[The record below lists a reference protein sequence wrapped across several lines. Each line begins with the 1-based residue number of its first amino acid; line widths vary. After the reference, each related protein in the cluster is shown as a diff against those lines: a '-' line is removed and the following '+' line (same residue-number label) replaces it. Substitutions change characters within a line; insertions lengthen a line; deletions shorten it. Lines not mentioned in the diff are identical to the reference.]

1 MQDIYFD
8 KITMTNVRCHEEMEL
23 DFPTGQFTAIVG
35 KNGKGKSTVFKAL
48 SLALYGDD
56 GEGNRVADMVNKK
69 HGKGL
74 SVIFTFRIL
83 EDGREDKYRI
93 ELYYKFPKKP
103 DKVFLFKNEVDISG
117 KTKSDTY
124 KRIESAYLPKPVH
137 HNSVYFGQQVKDFF
151 TALTNSDQK
160 EIFNAILM
168 MYEWEERYKK
178 ADVVLKSINAEIGP
192 IKDRLLQIDSIIP
205 EKESLLI
212 SQQKDNERKVEET
225 KQEIDKL
232 TLVLKECDKKI
243 AAMEADKE
251 AFGFDDNKLKEAR
264 LKHSQL
270 GSQQTTINTKISEM
284 AGTLEEKVEVV
295 TNQLISEKTAV
306 LSKGKNEI
314 STFFNRQKTDESS
327 KLKLVM
333 ERMTQISNQ
342 FSCDSLETERRT
354 FETEKRKEQRYIDSE
369 IYKVDS
375 EFSTAELQTEK
386 DDRLKSLDK
395 KKNVI
400 SNESN
405 ELKFAAEDVK
415 KEISRLEDS
424 ITTDKDSLLEEE
436 GTCSKCGQVLGKEHR
451 EKIELEI
458 VDNQQ
463 ALSELNNDLELKRS
477 KFVEIKSEYDEITR
491 LILSEESS
499 YNEMISEKTKKRN
512 DKKSDLER
520 KKTLI
525 ELEISETDESISKKI
540 LARRLQEKDELA
552 DVESEQE
559 VIENKI
565 GDITAV
571 EVVKLSEIE
580 DSVTKDFD
588 KRKMEQIE
596 NIESGLITEQNE
608 LQKQYDKLEV
618 DIGENQ
624 IEQGKLEDTEKAIQ
638 SIDMSIHVE
647 IQTKTMNADRI
658 SNLQTVTTDESN
670 IVSTRTEIETLTNEK
685 DTLSEQNSSK
695 LRKIE
700 ILSFWKEG
708 FSDRGIKSMLI
719 DSAIPL
725 MNRVCREELEK
736 VSGGKFIVSFDTIS
750 ETKSGDVKDKFA
762 VHVLNCETG
771 ADDHKLLS
779 GGEKRLVDL
788 CSMKAIRALQENQ
801 YQKVVHVTLYDEA
814 LDALD
819 DDNAAVFCRL
829 MKQMS
834 SDQSVNII
842 THKIFQNME
851 ADRVFK
857 L

>member
-1 MQDIYFD
+1 
-8 KITMTNVRCHEEMEL
+8 
-23 DFPTGQFTAIVG
+23 
-35 KNGKGKSTVFKAL
+35 
-48 SLALYGDD
+48 
-56 GEGNRVADMVNKK
+56 
-69 HGKGL
+69 
-74 SVIFTFRIL
+74 
-83 EDGREDKYRI
+83 
-93 ELYYKFPKKP
+93 
-103 DKVFLFKNEVDISG
+103 
-117 KTKSDTY
+117 
-124 KRIESAYLPKPVH
+124 
-137 HNSVYFGQQVKDFF
+137 
-151 TALTNSDQK
+151 
-160 EIFNAILM
+160 
-168 MYEWEERYKK
+168 
-178 ADVVLKSINAEIGP
+178 
-192 IKDRLLQIDSIIP
+192 
-205 EKESLLI
+205 
-212 SQQKDNERKVEET
+212 
-225 KQEIDKL
+225 
-232 TLVLKECDKKI
+232 
-243 AAMEADKE
+243 
-251 AFGFDDNKLKEAR
+251 
-264 LKHSQL
+264 
-270 GSQQTTINTKISEM
+270 
-284 AGTLEEKVEVV
+284 
-295 TNQLISEKTAV
+295 
-306 LSKGKNEI
+306 
-314 STFFNRQKTDESS
+314 
-327 KLKLVM
+327 
-333 ERMTQISNQ
+333 
-342 FSCDSLETERRT
+342 
-354 FETEKRKEQRYIDSE
+354 
-369 IYKVDS
+369 
-375 EFSTAELQTEK
+375 
-386 DDRLKSLDK
+386 
-395 KKNVI
+395 
-400 SNESN
+400 
-405 ELKFAAEDVK
+405 
-415 KEISRLEDS
+415 
-424 ITTDKDSLLEEE
+424 
-436 GTCSKCGQVLGKEHR
+436 
-451 EKIELEI
+451 
-458 VDNQQ
+458 
-463 ALSELNNDLELKRS
+463 
-477 KFVEIKSEYDEITR
+477 
-491 LILSEESS
+491 
-499 YNEMISEKTKKRN
+499 
-512 DKKSDLER
+512 
-520 KKTLI
+520 
-525 ELEISETDESISKKI
+525 
-540 LARRLQEKDELA
+540 LA